1 MYVSFLIKFINIM
14 HFRIHKEGKV
24 YFIILLII
32 TFISIFISLLLAL
45 FFLILSFYIFYF
57 FRDPIRAIPLED
69 VIVSPADG
77 IITYIG
83 SSEPPI
89 KINNSQKFIKVS
101 IFLNIFNVHVNRI
114 PTLSIIQS
122 IKYIHGK
129 FINASLEKSSVD
141 NERNIITLEKENKD
155 ILIVVQIAGLIARRI
170 VCDVRERQ
178 KVEQGSRFG
187 IIKFGSRVDLY
198 LPSTYK
204 TLITIGQTVVGGETI
219 ISNPNKVQEI
229 ADSLKI

>member
-1 MYVSFLIKFINIM
+1 M

-24 YFIILLII
+24 YFISLLII
-32 TFISIFISLLLAL
+32 TFISIFISLFLAL

-57 FRDPIRAIPLED
+57 FRDPIRSIPVD
-69 VIVSPADG
+69 DIIVSPADG

-83 SSEPPI
+83 TSEPPI
-89 KINNSQKFIKVS
+89 EVNSSRKFIKVS

-114 PTLSIIQS
+114 PTLAVIKN

-129 FINASLEKSSVD
+129 FFNASLEKSSVD

-155 ILIVVQIAGLIARRI
+155 ILIVTQIAGLIARRI
-170 VCDVRERQ
+170 VCEVKEGQ
-178 KVEQGSRFG
+178 KVDKGTRFG
-187 IIKFGSRVDLY
+187 IIKFGSRVDLF

-204 TLITIGQTVVGGETI
+204 TLIHIGQTVVGGETI
-219 ISNPNKVQEI
+219 ISNPKNIQEI
-229 ADSLKI
+229 TDSLKI

>member
-1 MYVSFLIKFINIM
+1 M

-24 YFIILLII
+24 YFIIFLII
-32 TFISIFISLLLAL
+32 TFISTFISLFLAL
-45 FFLILSFYIFYF
+45 FFLIVSFYIFYF
-57 FRDPIRAIPLED
+57 FRDPIRAIPLVD

-77 IITYIG
+77 IVTYIG
-83 SSEPPI
+83 TSEPPI
-89 KINNSQKFIKVS
+89 ILNSSQKFIKVS

-114 PTLSIIQS
+114 PTLSVIQS
-122 IKYIHGK
+122 IQYIHGK

-170 VCDVRERQ
+170 VCDVKQKQ

-204 TLITIGQTVVGGETI
+204 TLVSIGQTVVGGETV
-219 ISNPNKVQEI
+219 ISNPNNVQEI
-229 ADSLKI
+229 LDSLKI

>member
-1 MYVSFLIKFINIM
+1 MYGSFLIKPINIM

-24 YFIILLII
+24 YFIILLIV
-32 TFISIFISLLLAL
+32 TFISTFISLFLAL
-45 FFLILSFYIFYF
+45 FFFIVSFYIFYF
-57 FRDPIRAIPLED
+57 FRDPIRSVPLDD

-83 SSEPPI
+83 TSEPPI
-89 KINNSQKFIKVS
+89 EINNSQKFIKVS

-114 PTLSIIQS
+114 PTLAV
-122 IKYIHGK
+122 IKNINYIHGK
-129 FINASLEKSSVD
+129 FINASLDKSSVD

-155 ILIVVQIAGLIARRI
+155 ILIVTQIAGLIARRI
-170 VCDVRERQ
+170 VCDVREGQ
-178 KVEQGSRFG
+178 KVDKGTRFG

-204 TLITIGQTVVGGETI
+204 TLISLGQSVVGGETI
-219 ISNPNKVQEI
+219 ISNPNNILEI